1 VTEAPVPEAA
11 PDDAAPDTG
20 TFRRLHPLTPVLR
33 GWKVFAAVVAV
44 ALQQMYGDVSP
55 GYLFIAIA
63 ASIPVGIAY
72 GWLSWRRTHYRVG
85 RDDLRLETGVLFR
98 RSRQVRLDRLQAVDV
113 VRPLV
118 ARALGLAELRLEVAG
133 GSSSEAPLAYLSEP
147 AAQQLRAELL
157 ARAAGLDH
165 GSDPAPVAPERV
177 LLTVPLG
184 RLVEAQARTAGLV
197 GGLVAVVVMVV
208 VAGVSGE
215 VTLLGLAIPFLLVA
229 VPAGLNG
236 VVGQF
241 DFTVA
246 ESPDGLRLR
255 RGLLETRSQTVPPG
269 RVQAVRVVEPLLWRS
284 RGWVR
289 VEANVAGYVGD
300 GQQRASVLAPVATR
314 DEAARLLAVV
324 LPGLDSRQVVP
335 QGVPR
340 RARWLDP
347 LQWRSLAVGSDDRFL
362 LVRRGRWRRETD
374 LLPHEK
380 VQSVRVSQ
388 GAVQRRL
395 RLATLHVDTTPGPV
409 AVVAA
414 HRDASDARALLDAEV
429 AAARA
434 ARAVARPDRWMQPP
448 SAPDGPTVT
457 L

>member
-1 VTEAPVPEAA
+1 
-11 PDDAAPDTG
+11 
-20 TFRRLHPLTPVLR
+20 
-33 GWKVFAAVVAV
+33 
-44 ALQQMYGDVSP
+44 
-55 GYLFIAIA
+55 
-63 ASIPVGIAY
+63 
-72 GWLSWRRTHYRVG
+72 
-85 RDDLRLETGVLFR
+85 
-98 RSRQVRLDRLQAVDV
+98 
-113 VRPLV
+113 
-118 ARALGLAELRLEVAG
+118 
-133 GSSSEAPLAYLSEP
+133 
-147 AAQQLRAELL
+147 
-157 ARAAGLDH
+157 
-165 GSDPAPVAPERV
+165 
-177 LLTVPLG
+177 
-184 RLVEAQARTAGLV
+184 
-197 GGLVAVVVMVV
+197 MVV

-215 VTLLGLAIPFLLVA
+215 VTAA
-229 VPAGLNG
+229 RAGDARSSWSRCRPRSNG

-255 RGLLETRSQTVPPG
+255 RGLLETRAQTVPPG

-289 VEANVAGYVGD
+289 VEANVAGYVGE
-300 GQQRASVLAPVATR
+300 GQQQASRARPGRHPRRGAPGCSR
-314 DEAARLLAVV
+314 VV

-380 VQSVRVSQ
+380 VQSVRISQ

-414 HRDASDARALLDAEV
+414 HRDAADARRAARRRGG
-429 AAARA
+429 AARA

-448 SAPDGPTVT
+448 VGAGRAYRDPVRT
-457 L
+457 LRTP